1 MQHFGRTAGGKDV
14 DRVEIS
20 AGDLTVGL
28 LTMGANLHS
37 VRLAGVPYDLTLG
50 SDHLPHYAKEMRYHG
65 GIIGPVANRISGGR
79 VRIGG
84 MMHELERNQDR
95 KHSLHSGRNST
106 HYQVWRLAEHGPASA
121 TFEIDLADGV
131 CELPG
136 NRTIRATFEVSAP
149 ANLRL
154 TLTATTDDTTLMN
167 LANHSYWNLDGSDR
181 WEGHSLKIAADHIL
195 PITDEGLPTGEIAE
209 VAGTEF
215 DFRAPKLPAPGH
227 PPLDNNFCTG
237 EARGPLRDVLWLKGK
252 SGLTMTMATT
262 EPGLHVFDG
271 RDAGRPGHQNYEGL
285 AFEAQLWPDAP
296 NHPDFPS
303 ILLRPG
309 ETYQQITEWRFGR

>member
-1 MQHFGRTAGGKDV
+1 MHPFGQTAGGKDV
-14 DRVEIS
+14 YRIEIS

-28 LTMGANLHS
+28 LTLGANLHS
-37 VRLAGVPYDLTLG
+37 VRLAGVPYDLTLN
-50 SDHLPHYAKEMRYHG
+50 SDHLPYYAKEMRYHG
-65 GIIGPVANRISGGR
+65 GIIGPVANRIGGGR

-84 MMHELERNQDR
+84 MMHELERNQDS

-106 HYQVWRLAEHGPASA
+106 HYQIWRLAEHGPASA
-121 TFEIDLADGV
+121 TFEIELADGF

-136 NRTIRATFEVSAP
+136 NRKIRATFEVSAP
-149 ANLRL
+149 ATLRL

-167 LANHSYWNLDGSDR
+167 IANHSYWNLDGSKS
-181 WEGHSLKIAADHIL
+181 WEGHSLRIAADHIL
-195 PITDEGLPTGEIAE
+195 PITNEGLPTGEISE
-209 VAGTEF
+209 VEGTEF
-215 DFRAPKLPAPGH
+215 DFRNARKPAPGE
-227 PPLDNNFCTG
+227 PPLDNNFCTS
-237 EARGPLRDVLWLKGK
+237 EARGPLRDVLWLKGT
-252 SGLTMTMATT
+252 SGVTMTMATT

-303 ILLRPG
+303 FLLRPG
-309 ETYQQITEWRFGR
+309 ETYKQITEWRFDR

>member
-1 MQHFGRTAGGKDV
+1 MQHFGLTAGGKDV

-37 VRLAGVPYDLTLG
+37 VRLAGEPYDLTIG
-50 SDHLPHYAKEMRYHG
+50 SDHLPHYAKELRYHG
-65 GIIGPVANRISGGR
+65 GIIGPVANRIGGGR

-95 KHSLHSGRNST
+95 KHSLHSGRKST
-106 HYQVWRLAEHGPASA
+106 HYQVWRLADHGPTSA

-136 NRTIRATFEVSAP
+136 NRTIRAIFEVSAP
-149 ANLRL
+149 ATLRL

-167 LANHSYWNLDGSDR
+167 LTNHSYWNLDGSDR

-215 DFRAPKLPAPGH
+215 DFRVPKVPAPGQ

-252 SGLTMTMATT
+252 SGRTMTMATT

-309 ETYQQITEWRFGR
+309 EIYQQITEWHFGR

>member
-1 MQHFGRTAGGKDV
+1 MQNFGLTAGGRDV

-28 LTMGANLHS
+28 LTLGANLHS

-50 SDHLPHYAKEMRYHG
+50 SDHLPYYAKEMRYHG
-65 GIIGPVANRISGGR
+65 GIISPVANRIGGGR

-106 HYQVWRLAEHGPASA
+106 HYQIWRLAEHGPASA

-136 NRTIRATFEVSAP
+136 NRTIRAIFEVSAP
-149 ANLRL
+149 ASLRL

-195 PITDEGLPTGEIAE
+195 PITEDGLPAGEIAE
-209 VAGTEF
+209 VAGIEF
-215 DFRAPKLPAPGH
+215 DFRVPKMPAPGQ
-227 PPLDNNFCTG
+227 PPLDNNFCSG

-309 ETYQQITEWRFGR
+309 ETYRQITEWRFGR